1 MPDFAG
7 LFTPS
12 GALCF
17 LAGVVAR
24 RMWCIAKNKYLDR
37 VDPAGAP
44 HRDSVK
50 VIILAWGITL
60 LAILYIGLQTQAT
73 NTTTVRLTRDAA
85 RCWQESYQASRAQ
98 IKLNADNYGIIRQ
111 QLALQRD
118 YDRATSKFW
127 KALVSPPG
135 ALANAPINSPARQ
148 AYGLQLSD
156 QYQADINRMGAKSDD
171 LVNQQ
176 NVLDAQRAQH
186 PLPEVT
192 CGK

>member
-12 GALCF
+12 GAIAF
-17 LAGVVAR
+17 LAGIVAR

-60 LAILYIGLQTQAT
+60 MAILYIGVQTQAT
-73 NTTTVRLTRDAA
+73 YTTTVKLTRDVA
-85 RCWQESYQASRAQ
+85 RCWQESYQSTKAQ
-98 IKLNADNYGIIRQ
+98 IEINRQ
-111 QLALQRD
+111 NDLITRKQQDLQRD
-118 YDRATSKFW
+118 YDRDTADW
-127 KALVSPPG
+127 LKALVNPPG
-135 ALANAPINSPARQ
+135 ELADESTNSPRRQ
-148 AYGLQLSD
+148 RYGLEITA
-156 QYQADINRMGAKSDD
+156 QYQTKLDDLGARFDR
-171 LVNQQ
+171 LVNQRTQ
-176 NVLDAQRAQH
+176 LDKERAEH
-186 PLPEVT
+186 PLPETT